1 MNADT
6 TIALFSALFV
16 LAVVPGPSD
25 LAVVAR
31 AVSAGFR
38 QAVWMVAGIVIADA
52 LLIMVAITSV
62 AALDGWIQG
71 LTTWLKLLGGLF
83 LVGLGLVSLRAE
95 PTAHPA
101 TTDNT
106 PARGASSILSGFLMT
121 LADPKA
127 VLFYMALL
135 PAFTDL
141 SQLGSRDV
149 LLILLAATL
158 AICSVKLSYAWL
170 AGRAS
175 GMIQS
180 RGFQRTMNRLGAAL
194 LLGIGS
200 ILLLQA
206 WRTL

>member
-16 LAVVPGPSD
+16 LAVVPSPSD

-175 GMIQS
+175 GLIQS
-180 RGFQRTMNRLGAAL
+180 RRFRCAMNRLGAAL

-200 ILLLQA
+200 VLLIQA
-206 WRTL
+206 WRAL